1 MGNEASTLGDMYSYG
16 ILLLE
21 MFTGKKPTDN
31 MFDDNLSLRNY
42 AKMALPEQVASV
54 VDPTLFHEREKGE
67 AASSVKNAQI
77 QSFASSHQINEC
89 LTSILKVG
97 IACSEEVPRDRMS
110 INDVITQFSQIRNT
124 LLELQVDYV
133 EMSSSVGMSLSSSL

>member
-31 MFDDNLSLRNY
+31 MFDDNLSLHNF

-54 VDPTLFHEREKGE
+54 VDPTLFHEMEKGE
-67 AASSVKNAQI
+67 AASSVENAQI
-77 QSFASSHQINEC
+77 QSFANSHQINEC
-89 LTSILKVG
+89 LISILKVG

-110 INDVITQFSQIRNT
+110 INDVITQFCQIRNT

-133 EMSSSVGMSLSSSL
+133 EMSSSIGMSLSSSL